1 MIHPASGWTL
11 VQLLRHL
18 DHAPRYVAIAAAETE
33 SSRRL
38 TEELCQALGS
48 PRLEQQCLTAAVG
61 PDFPPSEG
69 VESGPGMA
77 ELLQESRWRRSPELA
92 ARLPRVVE
100 PALPPVLSSFWLE
113 GARPGLVR
121 PAVVIAWEKSA
132 PAQAALKIILDR
144 PGHGPMARI
153 QGEDFPMV
161 LSEALAAIRAVWPA
175 LRVVNINPSAD
186 RTVPTVR
193 ARLMHNT
200 KSLKVIRSPSEVQA
214 SVLAA
219 KSAGDRVGF
228 VPTMGAFHEGHLS
241 LVEASLAECDR
252 TVVSIFVNPTQF
264 DPGEDLEKYPRPLE
278 QDLELLEQRGVWLAF
293 VPTVDEMYP
302 SGFDSYVDV
311 GSVAQPW
318 EGAARPTHFRGVAT
332 IVLKLL
338 QMVPADCAY
347 FGRKDYQQTLVV
359 RQLIEDFNLPIALRV
374 CPIVREA
381 DGLAMSSRNA
391 YLDRIDRERA
401 SALRQALLL
410 AEQKHAAGETSVA
423 TIRGE
428 MTEYLTTKG
437 VEDIEYIAFL
447 ADSTVREVLNITGPT
462 VVAIAARFG
471 RARLI
476 DNHTI
481 G

>member
-1 MIHPASGWTL
+1 MTGSPGTAGEIMGGKIKSGQKKDMGVVRDPAKM
-11 VQLLRHL
+11 
-18 DHAPRYVAIAAAETE
+18 
-33 SSRRL
+33 
-38 TEELCQALGS
+38 QALMDK
-48 PRLEQQCLTAAVG
+48 L
-61 PDFPPSEG
+61 
-69 VESGPGMA
+69 
-77 ELLQESRWRRSPELA
+77 RRKG
-92 ARLPRVVE
+92 
-100 PALPPVLSSFWLE
+100 LS
-113 GARPGLVR
+113 
-121 PAVVIAWEKSA
+121 I
-132 PAQAALKIILDR
+132 
-144 PGHGPMARI
+144 
-153 QGEDFPMV
+153 
-161 LSEALAAIRAVWPA
+161 
-175 LRVVNINPSAD
+175 
-186 RTVPTVR
+186 
-193 ARLMHNT
+193 
-200 KSLKVIRSPSEVQA
+200 
-214 SVLAA
+214 
-219 KSAGDRVGF
+219 GF
-228 VPTMGAFHEGHLS
+228 VPTMGFLHEGH
-241 LVEASLAECDR
+241 ASLIRAAREQSDI
-252 TVVSIFVNPTQF
+252 VVLSIFVNPTQF

-318 EGAARPTHFRGVAT
+318 EGAARPMHFRGVAT

-391 YLDRIDRERA
+391 YLDRIDRARA

-410 AEQKHAAGETSVA
+410 AERKHAAGETSAA

-447 ADSTVREVLNITGPT
+447 ADSTVREVSNITGQT
-462 VVAIAARFG
+462 VVAIAALFG
-471 RARLI
+471 
-476 DNHTI
+476 
-481 G
+481 